1 MVGVVRSLLR
11 FYPRHCSENNAHPSF
26 PRKRE
31 STPGAGPPMAPPRS
45 GGTGVARCAPTDD
58 RSVCYVLRLAGAD
71 GRIKGVADG
80 DRACAVVDVA
90 EGIAVGLD
98 GLH

>member
-1 MVGVVRSLLR
+1 MVGVVRFLLR
-11 FYPRHCSENNAHPSF
+11 SNSWYSR
-26 PRKRE
+26 RR
-31 STPGAGPPMAPPRS
+31 PPMVPPRS
-45 GGTGVARCAPTDD
+45 GGTGAARCVPTLLAVGG
-58 RSVCYVLRLAGAD
+58 SACYVLGLAGA
-71 GRIKGVADG
+71 GSRVEGVADG

>member
-1 MVGVVRSLLR
+1 MVGVVRSLVR
-11 FYPRHCSENNAHPSF
+11 YNSWHSRRRPPMVPPPR
-26 PRKRE
+26 
-31 STPGAGPPMAPPRS
+31 GAGGRAQNVAPPTLLAV
-45 GGTGVARCAPTDD
+45 GGSAG
-58 RSVCYVLRLAGAD
+58 YVLRFAGA
-71 GRIKGVADG
+71 GSRVEGVADG